1 VEKSDSGHEPEKP
14 DRFAVGCLTTIIVAV
29 ALVGLFV
36 LVGSLISNVPKQTDS
51 ERVHATKH
59 CEEAVSG
66 RLKAPATA
74 QFNSQESESSPGV
87 WTVVG
92 TVDSE
97 NSFGALLRS
106 EFQCTLTLTSD
117 TKANLTVD
125 YLR

>member
-1 VEKSDSGHEPEKP
+1 M
-14 DRFAVGCLTTIIVAV
+14 GCLITIIVAV
-29 ALVGLFV
+29 ALFGLFL
-36 LVGSLISNVPKQTDS
+36 LVGSLISSAPKQTES
-51 ERVHATKH
+51 ERVQATKH

-66 RLKAPATA
+66 QLKAPATA
-74 QFNSQESESSPGV
+74 QFNSHESESSPGI

-97 NSFGALLRS
+97 NSFGAFLRS